1 MNKLPTPACLGVLT
15 FLSFSVQAQIV
26 NPALSASLERDVTL
40 PQRDVRRLLNEA
52 QRSDLTEQEREIR
65 RQAKE
70 AAEKA
75 LSASESQK
83 FGDGIRFF
91 LSSVHFTPSQILT
104 DKETLEAVKPFVGT
118 VVTGKELTAMLEAV
132 NRLYR
137 QKGYVVC
144 QAVLQPQRIS
154 KGVLTITLVEGKTGA
169 VSLSSAV
176 EGKEFKT
183 RGGYI
188 LRAFDLE
195 KGKVSNYRE
204 MLGDL
209 VKFNMTNDI
218 QLSVDMRAGQE
229 PGTTDY
235 EIFVQEPVFF

>member
-1 MNKLPTPACLGVLT
+1 MNKLPTLVCLGVLT
-15 FLSFSVQAQIV
+15 LLSFGVQAQIV
-26 NPALSASLERDVTL
+26 NPALSPSLERDVTL

-52 QRSDLTEQEREIR
+52 QRSDLIEQEREIR

-70 AAEKA
+70 AAERA

-104 DKETLEAVKPFVGT
+104 DEETLEAVKPFVGT
-118 VVTGKELTAMLEAV
+118 VVTGKELTAMLGAV

-169 VSLSSAV
+169 V
-176 EGKEFKT
+176 FKFGS
-183 RGGYI
+183 R
-188 LRAFDLE
+188 R
-195 KGKVSNYRE
+195 KRV
-204 MLGDL
+204 
-209 VKFNMTNDI
+209 
-218 QLSVDMRAGQE
+218 
-229 PGTTDY
+229 
-235 EIFVQEPVFF
+235 